1 MAADGGPSQG
11 LGPNQLSFEHNYAY
25 TPAGKVAG
33 KVTAKTLT
41 LSSAAYSGSLTAGY
55 TYDNQGTLMQTVYP
69 GCQPSQSCTFT
80 YTLDGMER
88 PTQLEDNLNKIY
100 ATGVTYN
107 AANQSSYGRR
117 TYNNLLQLTQADVFE
132 YKYSA
137 TRNNGQIV
145 ASGDMGT
152 GEVATYQ
159 YDALKRLSSRGI
171 DLGGYVPAAQALVP
185 RTEAPVRD
193 LQTPRGWRVVASVY
207 LDHKAMGARAHIC
220 FFAPGGA
227 LRWTQEVMEWIEQT
241 EIGTL
246 FGDPDE
252 IFAVTSNEEH
262 AYNVQTQI
270 WLLPR
275 AGKPK
280 LLLAA
285 PGVFQHFTD
294 GAPGNAA
301 GVMLALQTYDGV
313 HADTKRSVE
322 QFYAW
327 DPSAQNLT
335 PRPK

>member
-1 MAADGGPSQG
+1 VAADGGPSQG

-159 YDALKRLSSRGI
+159 YDALKRLSS
-171 DLGGYVPAAQALVP
+171 A
-185 RTEAPVRD
+185 
-193 LQTPRGWRVVASVY
+193 
-207 LDHKAMGARAHIC
+207 
-220 FFAPGGA
+220 
-227 LRWTQEVMEWIEQT
+227 
-241 EIGTL
+241 
-246 FGDPDE
+246 
-252 IFAVTSNEEH
+252 TSNKNRGESYGYDGWGDLTQMTPTGSP
-262 AYNVQTQI
+262 AGYNGLPSLQVTVDPHTNQI
-270 WLLPR
+270 IN
-275 AGKPK
+275 
-280 LLLAA
+280 A
-285 PGVFQHFTD
+285 PGVSYTPKRKH
-294 GAPGNAA
+294 
-301 GVMLALQTYDGV
+301 GV
-313 HADTKRSVE
+313 
-322 QFYAW
+322 
-327 DPSAQNLT
+327 
-335 PRPK
+335 RPKYTEL